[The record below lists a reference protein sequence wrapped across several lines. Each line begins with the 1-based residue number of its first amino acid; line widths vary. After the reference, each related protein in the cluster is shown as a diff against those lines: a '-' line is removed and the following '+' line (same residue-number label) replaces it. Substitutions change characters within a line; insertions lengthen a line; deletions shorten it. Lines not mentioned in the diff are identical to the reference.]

1 MNEILFAITYPP
13 IPITQVGP
21 VAFSLHGV
29 FAAVGFYFG
38 STYAIKLCQKDGH
51 DDQLFSDAFSWAIFG
66 AIIGAR
72 FFTIPAHI
80 GDPGYGLDDVFS
92 VAGSYSIMGGMSGGI
107 IAAYLKIV
115 LVGKQSFQTYSDYA
129 APALIM
135 GIAIGRIGDLAIV
148 EHLGRATDF
157 IFGYEIKPGYD
168 VAPQH
173 NSLECV
179 APEVSC
185 GTFHHVAMYDLLL
198 ATIFFFI
205 FRYLQNNL
213 QFGSGSWIGLWAIW
227 YGVQRMILD
236 TLRFGMGDATIGIFT
251 WNQIGG
257 ATLACIGLIVFL
269 RFKNIKTG

>member
-1 MNEILFAITYPP
+1 
-13 IPITQVGP
+13 
-21 VAFSLHGV
+21 
-29 FAAVGFYFG
+29 
-38 STYAIKLCQKDGH
+38 
-51 DDQLFSDAFSWAIFG
+51 
-66 AIIGAR
+66 
-72 FFTIPAHI
+72 
-80 GDPGYGLDDVFS
+80 
-92 VAGSYSIMGGMSGGI
+92 MSGGI

-148 EHLGRATDF
+148 EHLGRATNS

-173 NSLECV
+173 NALECV

-185 GTFHHVAMYDLLL
+185 GTFHHVALYDLVL

-236 TLRFGMGDATIGIFT
+236 TLRFGMGDATIGVFT

-257 ATLACIGLIVFL
+257 ATLASIGLIVFL
-269 RFKNIKTG
+269 KFKNIKTG